1 MNSQERHTIQVQL
14 SKRQKH
20 AKEKT
25 LAETLAYICAFLN
38 TNGGAVV
45 LRFNEDESKPDI
57 SNECTFK
64 QKRLQFVRTIEQ
76 SLISSIGSQMV
87 SSNIDFKPVQNCI
100 VCMVKKCNS
109 LITINYNLYLPS
121 ETQANSVSTLERI
134 EDTILNR
141 QLVPQRVVISSH
153 HKLFIEN
160 ENCCLTE
167 SKMVQLKHLKAGPSK
182 RTTLADRMTGNGNK
196 FSCYVSAFANYN
208 GGHIYYGITDDGVVK
223 GEFIPKEK
231 DKEEIAKSV
240 EKAINRMMWP
250 EQPKRGIH
258 WEIFFV
264 PVKNENS
271 DPIPSTFVIVIYVAA
286 SLGGVFTG
294 EPESYELV
302 EGVPKKISF
311 VAWKKRML
319 AEHENLIDQS
329 SLVGVVPCQV
339 SRIQWS
345 SDDLKKKCI
354 SVNDDLMR
362 LINNGKWVEFKRKAK
377 NIQQENPGPELE
389 LMVLSKM
396 VIANSRQSCFKKAR
410 DNLSD
415 FYEILR
421 TIDDTPFFNALALYL
436 EIVLKRNQMSF
447 EGIGELL
454 VDALAKAEM
463 IETGF
468 LTAAIHLIVAT
479 VSSFH
484 DQESGIIQDKYS
496 KTAIEHLQGIEKKNS
511 VTQDLEQ
518 KAYVTLAFSNLKCVL
533 SKSGLVLEKEC
544 TEKSFNEAK
553 CALTALDKSA
563 LQSPPSRYREVQ
575 TKMAKSVLY
584 HRQVQF
590 EHDVTVKK
598 NFLEAALNCASDATE
613 LAKKFVFREMI
624 CWSETLIRE
633 CVAELVCTQFNSR
646 SQH

>member
-1 MNSQERHTIQVQL
+1 MNSQERHTVQVQL
-14 SKRQKH
+14 SKSQKH

-25 LAETLAYICAFLN
+25 LEEILAYICAFLN
-38 TNGGAVV
+38 TDGGAVV
-45 LRFNEDESKPDI
+45 LCFNEDERKPDP
-57 SNECTFK
+57 SNEYTFK

-87 SSNIDFKPVQNCI
+87 LSNIDFKPIQDCI
-100 VCMVKKCNS
+100 VCLVKKCDS
-109 LITINYNLYLPS
+109 FITINYNLYLPS

-141 QLVPQRVVISSH
+141 KHVPQPVVISSH
-153 HKLFIEN
+153 HKLFVKN

-182 RTTLADRMTGNGNK
+182 RTTLADRMTGKGNK
-196 FSCYVSAFANYN
+196 FTCYVSAFANHC
-208 GGHIYYGITDDGVVK
+208 GGHIYYGITDEGIVK
-223 GEFIPKEK
+223 GELIPKEK
-231 DKEEIAKSV
+231 DKEEITKRV
-240 EKAINRMMWP
+240 EKAINKMIWPKQP
-250 EQPKRGIH
+250 EQGVHWDIH
-258 WEIFFV
+258 FV
-264 PVKNENS
+264 PVENENAN
-271 DPIPSTFVIVIYVAA
+271 PISSAFVVVIYIA
-286 SLGGVFTG
+286 SCLGGVFIE
-294 EPESYELV
+294 EPESYEMV
-302 EGVPKKISF
+302 EGVAKKMPF
-311 VAWKKRML
+311 VAWRNRML
-319 AEHENLIDQS
+319 GVGESLTDQPS
-329 SLVGVVPCQV
+329 SVEVVPCQV

-345 SDDLKKKCI
+345 SDDLKEICI

-362 LINNGKWVEFKRKAK
+362 LINNGKWKELERIAK
-377 NIQQENPGPELE
+377 KMQQQYPGPEVKLT
-389 LMVLSKM
+389 VLSKI

-421 TIDDTPFFNALALYL
+421 TIDDTPFFNALASYL

-447 EGIGELL
+447 EGIGGLL

-479 VSSFH
+479 VSSFQ
-484 DQESGIIQDKYS
+484 DQESEIIQDKHS
-496 KTAIEHLQGIEKKNS
+496 KTAIEHLQGIEKENS

-533 SKSGLVLEKEC
+533 SKNGLILEKEC
-544 TEKSFNEAK
+544 TEKNFNEAK

-563 LQSPPSRYREVQ
+563 LQNPPSRYREVQ
-575 TKMAKSVLY
+575 VKMAKSVLY
-584 HRQVQF
+584 LRQVQF

-598 NFLEAALNCASDATE
+598 NFLEAALNCASDAKE
-613 LAKKFVFREMI
+613 LAEKLAFKEMVW
-624 CWSETLIRE
+624 WSKALTRE
-633 CVAELVCTQFNSR
+633 CTVELLCTQFSSR
-646 SQH
+646 NQH